1 MAHMKRT
8 TDYLHSFR
16 YKLSENWLGWLCIF
30 LLTVFSML
38 LVSLYAGMVVYSF
51 SDLRG
56 GVPAGFTFEHW
67 RFLFEKNVVID
78 TYQYP
83 SIWSILLSTLLIA
96 VGSMVV
102 EVSISLF
109 SGYALS
115 KGNFPGKHFLIQS
128 TLFTRAFPA
137 VTSLI
142 ASFYI
147 LKTVGLLNT
156 YTGIIL
162 IKGLAEVGMSTWII
176 KGFFD
181 ELPRDIDWA
190 ASVDGSSKWRT
201 FFRIYVPAI
210 WPGIA
215 AISLFAF
222 LNGWGEYVLV
232 SVLTF
237 DDAKVTFPIILNT
250 LMDNESTS
258 AVSYGTIMAIA
269 TFYMLPALIL
279 YFFSQ
284 KYIARMKI

>member
-1 MAHMKRT
+1 MS
-8 TDYLHSFR
+8 L
-16 YKLSENWLGWLCIF
+16 
-30 LLTVFSML
+30 L

-51 SDLRG
+51 SELRG
-56 GVPAGFTFEHW
+56 GIPAGISFENW
-67 RFLFEKNVVID
+67 RFLFERNLVID
-78 TYQYP
+78 NYHYP
-83 SIWSILLSTLLIA
+83 SIWSILLNTLLIA

-115 KGNFPGKHFLIQS
+115 KGNFPGKDFLIQS
-128 TLFTRAFPA
+128 TLYTRALPA
-137 VTSLI
+137 VTTLI

-147 LKTVGLLNT
+147 LKTMGLLDT
-156 YTGIIL
+156 YVGIIL

-181 ELPRDIDWA
+181 ELPKDIDWA

-222 LNGWGEYVLV
+222 LNGWGEYVMV

-237 DDAKVTFPIILNT
+237 NDAKVTFPIILST
-250 LMDNESTS
+250 LMDTESTS
-258 AVSYGTIMAIA
+258 TVSYGTIMAIA

-284 KYIARMKI
+284 KYISKMKI